1 MKTPIW
7 WAVVLAAAM
16 LPAVASAQKV
26 VLSGKTSSKVT
37 AHVTRPNN
45 LFVTNDTGGWFDQ
58 GLEMQQ
64 LGGWDT
70 AFEAQAR
77 LKVVSSSGTFQ
88 VRLDAPLSITHQS
101 NSALVFRA
109 PTVTLGIEGG
119 APKPLTLDRSA
130 EFRNPAPPQEGEDS
144 VGYYVLDVAALPPA
158 GDFKSTAGTYS
169 GVLSMTFEPVITEP

>member
-1 MKTPIW
+1 MNKPIW
-7 WAVVLAAAM
+7 YAVLLAAAM

-77 LKVVSSSGTFQ
+77 LKIVSSSGTFQ

-101 NSALVFRA
+101 NPELVFRT
-109 PTVTLGIEGG
+109 PRVTLGIEGG
-119 APKPLTLDRSA
+119 APKPLTLERIVVDGGGAGGTAAPLFVSA
-130 EFRNPAPPQEGEDS
+130 GYGVVIYQLRGE
-144 VGYYVLDVAALPPA
+144 
-158 GDFKSTAGTYS
+158 
-169 GVLSMTFEPVITEP
+169 ER